1 MKCRALPW
9 PLRDGDFFPCCH
21 CVDILP
27 ISATIVYCS
36 IIIKSQTWY
45 LTCIVFVGIVLFC
58 FLCHWC
64 LWHSVEPFVGKL
76 WRSAHWLVMVWIV
89 LWPIWGSLSQTPF
102 SATNIFW
109 FRNAMTEIVFVS
121 FHHHD
126 LLILQNKIYLLI
138 LLPFLH
144 SVLARI
150 KLHNLKTKVYSFFLQ
165 SASTDLKFGRE
176 SVS

>member
-1 MKCRALPW
+1 MCFGWAVIFGRAVSSLCGNVQNKLYQAVKCRALPW

-109 FRNAMTEIVFVS
+109 FRNAMTEIV
-121 FHHHD
+121 
-126 LLILQNKIYLLI
+126 L
-138 LLPFLH
+138 
-144 SVLARI
+144 
-150 KLHNLKTKVYSFFLQ
+150 
-165 SASTDLKFGRE
+165 
-176 SVS
+176 SVSTIMIF